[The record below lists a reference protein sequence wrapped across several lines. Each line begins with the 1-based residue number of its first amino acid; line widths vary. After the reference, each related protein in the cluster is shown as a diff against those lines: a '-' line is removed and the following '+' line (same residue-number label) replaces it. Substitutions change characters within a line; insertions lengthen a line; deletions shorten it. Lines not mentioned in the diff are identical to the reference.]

1 MSSNAGSEAD
11 TKAAVNEPEAAGFV
25 LAGGR
30 SSRMGRDKALV
41 ELYGQPLIAHGL
53 DILRGAA
60 LAASLAG
67 GEPSLARFAPLIPD
81 RQPDLGP
88 LSGICC
94 ALASTTA
101 RWAVFLSVDAPF
113 IPSSLLTCLLRHAQI
128 TERAVT
134 LSSVNGFPQTFPAV
148 VDRAALPWL
157 ERELGSG
164 RGGCFAAFQSA
175 AAALHQPVS
184 VLAAESL
191 VQCGQIAHPQALPA
205 ARWFMNLNTAE
216 ELRRAEMQRRALTAC
231 VTRIA

>member
-41 ELYGQPLIAHGL
+41 ELDGQPLIVHALG
-53 DILRGAA
+53 ILRSAG
-60 LAASLAG
+60 LAASIAGGQVSLAG
-67 GEPSLARFAPLIPD
+67 FAPLVPD
-81 RQPDLGP
+81 RQTDLGP

-94 ALASTTA
+94 ALASTSA

-148 VDRAALPWL
+148 VDRAARPWL

-184 VLAAESL
+184 VLAAEPML
-191 VQCGQIAHPQALPA
+191 QCGQIAHPQALPA

-216 ELRRAEMQRRALTAC
+216 ELRRAEVQRWTLP
-231 VTRIA
+231 V